1 MKAGFW
7 GWRGD
12 GGRGALGPG
21 GQIIRC
27 IAFVNYSFE
36 VERGGKSPWL
46 PSVSELEQIACRV
59 SYF

>member
-36 VERGGKSPWL
+36 VERGEKKSL
-46 PSVSELEQIACRV
+46 VTISQ
-59 SYF
+59 